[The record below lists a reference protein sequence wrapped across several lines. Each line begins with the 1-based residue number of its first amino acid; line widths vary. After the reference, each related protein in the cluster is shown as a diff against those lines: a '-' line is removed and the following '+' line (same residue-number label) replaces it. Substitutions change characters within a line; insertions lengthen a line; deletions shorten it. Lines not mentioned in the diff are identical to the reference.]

1 MASSDALLLHLHC
14 YSVHPR
20 SSITLIQ
27 TLIAAP
33 GALDA
38 HRSCW
43 VVPLFFEPE
52 LRLHEV

>member
-14 YSVHPR
+14 YSVHSR